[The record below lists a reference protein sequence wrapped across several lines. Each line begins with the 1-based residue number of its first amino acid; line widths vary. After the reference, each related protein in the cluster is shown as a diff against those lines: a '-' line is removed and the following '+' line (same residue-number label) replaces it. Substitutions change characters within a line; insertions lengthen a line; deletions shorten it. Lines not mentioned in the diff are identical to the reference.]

1 MLRRTAA
8 PLAGRLLRALEG
20 SSTGAVAAAGTSALT
35 SSHAAAGAAASL
47 SASRASRSFASGPM
61 DVGLPRPPQTPSGMV
76 PDADGMLPTTAALKN
91 PSADIL

>member
-1 MLRRTAA
+1 
-8 PLAGRLLRALEG
+8 
-20 SSTGAVAAAGTSALT
+20 
-35 SSHAAAGAAASL
+35 
-47 SASRASRSFASGPM
+47 M

>member
-20 SSTGAVAAAGTSALT
+20 SSTGAVAGTSALT

-47 SASRASRSFASGPM
+47 SAARASRSFASGPM